1 MLIIYHTVRVSCQ
14 SNTQSLPPG
23 WGHAGGLAAKRGMA
37 MALSLKESIARC
49 QKIISDDQIIAG
61 RSELLRRD
69 DRVLVRA
76 VWIDNQST
84 RRVASLAGVTP
95 NCVRQRV
102 RRIVKRIHSEDFLAA
117 ARLLPELTGRHA
129 QVARLHFC
137 QGLSC
142 RAAAR
147 KTGIPYHE
155 FRRLVDEVRGIV
167 RLRQRRAAR
176 RRGR

>member
-1 MLIIYHTVRVSCQ
+1 
-14 SNTQSLPPG
+14 
-23 WGHAGGLAAKRGMA
+23 

-49 QKIISDDQIIAG
+49 QRIASDDQIVTG
-61 RSELLRRD
+61 RSKLLGRA

-84 RRVASLAGVTP
+84 RQVAALLGVTRS
-95 NCVRQRV
+95 CVRQRV
-102 RRIVKRIHSEDFLAA
+102 RRIVKHMHSEDFLAA

-129 QVARLHFC
+129 LVARLHFC

-142 RAAAR
+142 RAAAD

-155 FRRLVDEVRGIV
+155 FRRLVDEVKGIM
-167 RLRQRRAAR
+167 RLGQRRDAR
-176 RRGR
+176 RRGA